1 MMHISIFEM
10 MDVGCAIARKW
21 IAVQTAFIAFL
32 DFLFFDFQK
41 KIPQEDIYSY
51 GDACQSM
58 PTE

>member
-1 MMHISIFEM
+1 M